1 MLGPA
6 RHRAHDIHLAQGTKM
21 TMRMLLLLT
30 ALCAAAPAGAGMAAT
45 AEATGGRSYTVGV
58 ENLQYY
64 PLHSTD
70 ANNEYS
76 GFAREV
82 LDAFA
87 RQQGYTFRYVPL
99 PINRLYAAF
108 LKERTLDFKYPDH
121 PKWREELRHSLR
133 ISYSDV
139 VVRSE
144 EGAMVL
150 PQNKGRPLNTV
161 HSLGTVLGF
170 TPWPYQSAIESKAI
184 VVTTSN
190 RFDGLL
196 RRVLA
201 GQLDA
206 VYVNIDVANYLLAQ
220 ELKTPGGLQFDPGLP
235 HAHSDFRLS
244 SLRHEEV
251 VAQFSQFLQR
261 ERPLLQQLRLK
272 YKLAESRPAEAGRR

>member
-1 MLGPA
+1 M
-6 RHRAHDIHLAQGTKM
+6 M
-21 TMRMLLLLT
+21 TMRMLLLVT
-30 ALCAAAPAGAGMAAT
+30 ALCAAAPAGAGMAVTPEA
-45 AEATGGRSYTVGV
+45 AEASAARSYTVGV

-70 ANNEYS
+70 ANNEYT

-82 LDAFA
+82 LDTFA
-87 RQQGYTFRYVPL
+87 RQQGYTFHYVPL
-99 PINRLYAAF
+99 PINRLYTAF
-108 LKERTLDFKYPDH
+108 LKEQTLDFKYPDH
-121 PKWREELRHSLR
+121 PKWREELRHSLK

-150 PQNKGRPLNTV
+150 PQNKGRPLSTI

-170 TPWPYQSAIESKAI
+170 TPWPYLPAIESKAI

-220 ELKTPGGLQFDPGLP
+220 ELKAPGGLQFDPSLP

-244 SLRHEEV
+244 SLRHDEV
-251 VAQFSQFLQR
+251 VAQFSQFLQH
-261 ERPLLQQLRLK
+261 EQPLLQQLRLK
-272 YKLAESRPAEAGRR
+272 YKVAEPRPAEAGSR

>member
-1 MLGPA
+1 
-6 RHRAHDIHLAQGTKM
+6 M
-21 TMRMLLLLT
+21 TMRKLLL
-30 ALCAAAPAGAGMAAT
+30 AAACCLALPAGVGR
-45 AEATGGRSYTVGV
+45 AEPVPARTYTVGV
-58 ENLQYY
+58 ENLQYF

-70 ANNEYS
+70 AHNNYT
-76 GFAREV
+76 GYARDV

-108 LKERTLDFKYPDH
+108 LKEQVLDFKYPDH
-121 PKWREELRHSLR
+121 PKWREELRGSLKV
-133 ISYSDV
+133 SYSDV
-139 VVRSE
+139 VVTSE

-150 PQNKGRPLNTV
+150 PQNKGRPLSAI
-161 HSLGTVLGF
+161 HSMGTVLGF
-170 TPWPYQSAIESKAI
+170 TPWPYQPAIDSKAI
-184 VVTTSN
+184 AVTTSN

-206 VYVNIDVANYLLAQ
+206 VYVNVDVANYLLENA
-220 ELKTPGGLQFDPGLP
+220 LKAPGGLQFDPALP
-235 HAHSDFRLS
+235 HARSDFRLS

-261 ERPLLQQLRLK
+261 ERPLLQQLRAK
-272 YKLAESRPAEAGRR
+272 YKLAEPRPPEPGNR